1 MKKILFLLLL
11 ISPIIGFAQTLKSFR
26 NTVSDGYNF
35 WLYTP
40 PGYDST
46 VNDKPI
52 VLFLHGASLCGN
64 DLNQVRRY
72 GTINAL
78 ERGRKVDAVVIAPQ
92 NPGGSWQPDKL
103 MNVVKW
109 VEEHYAGDTN
119 RFYVLGMSMGG
130 YGTFNFTA
138 AYPDKVAAAM
148 ALCGG
153 AHLSSYCSLTKVPL
167 WIMHGTADKAV
178 SCSESQKIVN
188 GMIACGDTSRL
199 IFTKLSGMNHS
210 QLAQIFYLD
219 ETYDWLFKHALTDS
233 ARTVNRD
240 YVINREV
247 MGKAYQNLTRE
258 NIPIL
263 NGATGKVVT
272 STNSSAPSQSSASK
286 KYHTVKKGDTL
297 SQIAR
302 KYHTTVA
309 KLCKL
314 NHIKETTILSIGRKL
329 RVR

>member
-1 MKKILFLLLL
+1 M
-11 ISPIIGFAQTLKSFR
+11 KSFR

-153 AHLSSYCSLTKVPL
+153 AHLSS
-167 WIMHGTADKAV
+167 
-178 SCSESQKIVN
+178 
-188 GMIACGDTSRL
+188 
-199 IFTKLSGMNHS
+199 
-210 QLAQIFYLD
+210 
-219 ETYDWLFKHALTDS
+219 
-233 ARTVNRD
+233 
-240 YVINREV
+240 
-247 MGKAYQNLTRE
+247 
-258 NIPIL
+258 
-263 NGATGKVVT
+263 
-272 STNSSAPSQSSASK
+272 
-286 KYHTVKKGDTL
+286 
-297 SQIAR
+297 
-302 KYHTTVA
+302 
-309 KLCKL
+309 
-314 NHIKETTILSIGRKL
+314 
-329 RVR
+329 